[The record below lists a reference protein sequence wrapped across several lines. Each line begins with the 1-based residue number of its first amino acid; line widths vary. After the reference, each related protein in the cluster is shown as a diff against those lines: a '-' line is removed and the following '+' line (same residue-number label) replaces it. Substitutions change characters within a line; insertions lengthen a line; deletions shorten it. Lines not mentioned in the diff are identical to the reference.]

1 MKKLLLLAMALM
13 VMTGCSLVA
22 QTPYGNIDT
31 DTDSQIFTYTDAD
44 VSVSPNGAIKSDDT
58 TLIIVGV
65 KDNTGAD
72 LDSIF
77 NHAMTQIKEI
87 FQARQKVYQQWV
99 RGNDGIFNLEYK

>member
-1 MKKLLLLAMALM
+1 MKKLFLVTILAMLILAGCGFKAL
-13 VMTGCSLVA
+13 
-22 QTPYGNIDT
+22 TPYGQIET
-31 DTDSQIFTYTDAD
+31 ETDSQIFTYTDAD
-44 VSVSPNGAIKSDDT
+44 VSVSKDTIKSDDT

-87 FQARQKVYQQWV
+87 FQSRQKVYESWV
-99 RGNDGIFNLEYK
+99 KAE